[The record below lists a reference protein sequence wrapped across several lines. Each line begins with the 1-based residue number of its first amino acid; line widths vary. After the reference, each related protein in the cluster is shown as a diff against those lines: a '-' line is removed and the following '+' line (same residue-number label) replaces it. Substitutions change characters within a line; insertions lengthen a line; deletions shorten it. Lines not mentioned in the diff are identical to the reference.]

1 MTSFATGPIRMALIL
16 HEENSS
22 ELTGFLLAE
31 TACLKLQSCRVS
43 MGFSL
48 NQTRGAGS
56 NLEQGGGGGSI
67 SKKGTLYYCTLANK
81 QKSLNLK
88 NNLTLLNLYD

>member
-1 MTSFATGPIRMALIL
+1 MFEVAKL
-16 HEENSS
+16 SS
-22 ELTGFLLAE
+22 VNGFFTE
-31 TACLKLQSCRVS
+31 PNQRRRKQSR
-43 MGFSL
+43 
-48 NQTRGAGS
+48 A
-56 NLEQGGGGGSI
+56 GGGGGSI